1 MKWETGGEKQMMED
15 THKGEQAKE
24 ADTTT
29 KADRWL
35 KTNELGDSWIGIRDK
50 WWEPSESKVREDIR
64 TAGHH

>member
-29 KADRWL
+29 KADR
-35 KTNELGDSWIGIRDK
+35 
-50 WWEPSESKVREDIR
+50 
-64 TAGHH
+64 